1 MWIHRSPNYSDVHL
15 HDTKQGYYILLLH
28 NVCYD
33 FSKSEMSIYVKDE
46 KDVDLSAIP
55 KGGLVSYLS
64 RSVSFWLGISP
75 SQAVLSQPSHDDQ
88 ESQQL
93 HADSSQRP

>member
-1 MWIHRSPNYSDVHL
+1 
-15 HDTKQGYYILLLH
+15 
-28 NVCYD
+28 
-33 FSKSEMSIYVKDE
+33 MSIYVKDE

-55 KGGLVSYLS
+55 KGGLVSPLS
-64 RSVSFWLGISP
+64 RSVPFWLGIPSP
-75 SQAVLSQPSHDDQ
+75 QAALSQPSHNDQ